1 MTTTKQDILD
11 RAITDIQ
18 NQIMYAWKSVM
29 KYEEQM
35 RNISV
40 YEENEDILLSLI
52 ANEKSKIETLSAVL
66 DVLQPSKPH
75 PSEIQEAKETLR
87 RAGYHTDS
95 LWHVEDITL
104 RYECDSDDAYE
115 ILTHVLDT
123 SIEDV
128 FSRIHNEA
136 VQQRELKEKEL

>member
-18 NQIMYAWKSVM
+18 NQIMFAWKSVM

-66 DVLQPSKPH
+66 DVLQPSKPAA
-75 PSEIQEAKETLR
+75 EDVEAAKETLR
-87 RAGYHTDS
+87 AAGYHTPS
-95 LWHVEDITL
+95 LWHL
-104 RYECDSDDAYE
+104 RDVTDKYECDEDTAWH
-115 ILTHVLDT
+115 ILHEVIDK
-123 SIEDV
+123 SIW
-128 FSRIHNEA
+128 RINESIDEMA
-136 VQQRELKEKEL
+136 EEHELKSKEQ

>member
-1 MTTTKQDILD
+1 MTTAKQDVLD

-40 YEENEDILLSLI
+40 YEENDDILLALI
-52 ANEKSKIETLSAVL
+52 GNEKSKIETLTAVL
-66 DVLQPSKPH
+66 NVLELPKPH
-75 PSEIQEAKETLR
+75 HSEVREAKEVLR

-95 LWHVEDITL
+95 LWHVEDVTL
-104 RYECDSDDAYE
+104 RFECDSDDAYE
-115 ILTHVLDT
+115 ILTHALDT

-136 VQQRELKEKEL
+136 VHQRELKEKEL

>member
-1 MTTTKQDILD
+1 MTTTKQDVLD

-40 YEENEDILLSLI
+40 YEENEEILLTLI
-52 ANEKSKIETLSAVL
+52 ESEKSKIETLSAVL
-66 DVLQPSKPH
+66 DVLQPSKPQ
-75 PSEIQEAKETLR
+75 PSEVRAAKDVLR

-95 LWHVEDITL
+95 LWHVEDVTL
-104 RYECDSDDAYE
+104 RFECDSDEAYE
-115 ILTHVLDT
+115 ILTHALDA

-128 FSRIHNEA
+128 YGMISSVA
-136 VQQRELKEKEL
+136 VQERQLTEKP

>member
-1 MTTTKQDILD
+1 MTTTKQNVLD

-29 KYEEQM
+29 KYEERM

-40 YEENEDILLSLI
+40 YEENEEVLLTLI
-52 ANEKSKIETLSAVL
+52 ESEKSKIETLSAVL
-66 DVLQPSKPH
+66 DVLQPSKPR
-75 PSEIQEAKETLR
+75 PSEVRAAKDVLR

-95 LWHVEDITL
+95 LWHVEDVTL
-104 RYECDSDDAYE
+104 RFECESDEAYE
-115 ILTHVLDT
+115 ILTHILDA

-128 FSRIHNEA
+128 YGMISSVA
-136 VQQRELKEKEL
+136 VQERQLTEKP

>member
-1 MTTTKQDILD
+1 MTTAKQDVLD

-40 YEENEDILLSLI
+40 YEENEEVLLTLI
-52 ANEKSKIETLSAVL
+52 ESEKSKIETLSAVL

-75 PSEIQEAKETLR
+75 HSEVRAAKDILR

-95 LWHVEDITL
+95 LWHVEDVTL
-104 RYECDSDDAYE
+104 RFECDSDEAYE
-115 ILTHVLDT
+115 ILTYALDA

-128 FSRIHNEA
+128 YGMISSVA
-136 VQQRELKEKEL
+136 VQERQLTEKPW